1 MFLKEF
7 DICSFKKDPSNGHG
21 ENRRLLL
28 EFIVI
33 IIIILILVGLHPQ
46 YMEVSRPGVESEL
59 QLPAYTTATAT
70 WDLSHIC
77 DLPHSSQQRRILKPL
92 SEVRV

>member
-7 DICSFKKDPSNGHG
+7 DICSFQKHPSSGHG

-33 IIIILILVGLHPQ
+33 IIIILIFLGLRPQ
-46 YMEVSRPGVESEL
+46 YMEVSRPGIKTM
-59 QLPAYTTATAT
+59 P
-70 WDLSHIC
+70 
-77 DLPHSSQQRRILKPL
+77 
-92 SEVRV
+92 

>member
-7 DICSFKKDPSNGHG
+7 DICSFKKHPSNGHG

-33 IIIILILVGLHPQ
+33 IIIILIFLGLHPQ

-59 QLPAYTTATAT
+59 QLLAYPTAHSDVGSEPRLRPTPQLTAPP
-70 WDLSHIC
+70 D
-77 DLPHSSQQRRILKPL
+77 P
-92 SEVRV
+92 